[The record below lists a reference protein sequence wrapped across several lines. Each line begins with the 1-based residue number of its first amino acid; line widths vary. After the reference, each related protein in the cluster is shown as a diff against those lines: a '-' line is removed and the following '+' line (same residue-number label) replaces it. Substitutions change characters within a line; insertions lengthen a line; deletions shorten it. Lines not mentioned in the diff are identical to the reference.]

1 MAAADV
7 ANRTDPGLNA
17 GRDRILDEAAGLFV
31 ESGFAETSMRDIAS
45 ASGMQAGSVY
55 YHFGSKNEILEAVF
69 ARGMAVMV
77 EAFDAAARST
87 GNADAATRIG
97 AHIRAHLGALFE
109 NGPFTA
115 AHVTA
120 FRTAP
125 SEVHH
130 AVIPLRDAYEASWTA
145 LLDQLVDGGELA
157 SDTPVGLVR
166 LTLFGAM
173 NASIEWFDPA
183 RGNLD
188 ELADIIA
195 RQFLTGVAA

>member
-1 MAAADV
+1 MSHV
-7 ANRTDPGLNA
+7 ATDPDLKA
-17 GRDRILDEAAGLFV
+17 GRDRILDEAARLFV
-31 ESGFAETSMRDIAS
+31 ESGFVETSMRDIAA

-77 EAFDAAARST
+77 EAFDAAARTT
-87 GNADAATRIG
+87 GDADAATRIG

-115 AHVTA
+115 AHVTT

-125 SEVHH
+125 TEVHQT
-130 AVIPLRDAYEASWTA
+130 VIPLRDAYEASWTA
-145 LLDQLVDGGELA
+145 LLHQLVRAGELA
-157 SDTPVGLVR
+157 GDTRVGLSR

-173 NASIEWFDPA
+173 NASVEWFDPT

-195 RQFLTGVAA
+195 RQFLRGVAA